1 MVSPSRTTRRMK
13 WEHGEAYPIGTET
26 VAAPATVSGERH
38 PTSHWPDFG
47 AGKAEW
53 SGDLRARRP
62 AIGILTHA
70 GRGCP
75 EGQGGVAAFPRRAA
89 VFPAEPLQ
97 ADHRQLEDFMQTAA
111 TTQTQATQTG
121 ASISQSRRGIAAAPR
136 LDRKST
142 RLNSSH

>member
-53 SGDLRARRP
+53 SGDMRARRP

-70 GRGCP
+70 GRGCRA
-75 EGQGGVAAFPRRAA
+75 GQGGVAAFPRQIGRASCGER
-89 VFPAEPLQ
+89 VC
-97 ADHRQLEDFMQTAA
+97 T
-111 TTQTQATQTG
+111 
-121 ASISQSRRGIAAAPR
+121 
-136 LDRKST
+136 
-142 RLNSSH
+142 